1 MRKFGWD
8 ILRLI
13 VSIPAG
19 LFIGLFIVFCF
30 ASLCLFLQA
39 VYYPVIN
46 PSLGINAMAGGLKS
60 VVFELPLV
68 TFGLPLLDA
77 GICPGI
83 LTGVLAHRL
92 RSWRKRAAAG
102 CASGL
107 VFCFVLWHTYALFD
121 PILIAGLVLLEVWIS
136 FLAGWIDAALVSFM
150 LKSPDSAARE
160 VTTQ

>member
-19 LFIGLFIVFCF
+19 VLIGLFIVFCV
-30 ASLCLFLQA
+30 ACLWLFLQS
-39 VYYPVIN
+39 VYYSIFN
-46 PSLGINAMAGGLKS
+46 PALGIDAMAGGLKS

-83 LTGVLAHRL
+83 LTGVFAHRL
-92 RSWRKRAAAG
+92 RSWRTRAAAG

-107 VFCFVLWHTYALFD
+107 AFCFVVWYTYALFD
-121 PILIAGLVLLEVWIS
+121 PMLTAGLVLLEVWIS
-136 FLAGWIDAALVSFM
+136 FLVGWIDAALVSFM

-160 VTTQ
+160 ATAQ